1 MALEDSGDVS
11 AGRTGSSDEQ
21 PDTYLADDQ
30 VITLMDATSEQD
42 VVSDEE
48 NPSGDTDDRGN
59 TSDDGS
65 RVKIG
70 VEAALVG
77 MSYDFR

>member
-30 VITLMDATSEQD
+30 VITLMEATSEQD